1 MTIVLISLGLYV
13 TFAIV
18 FFRQKCNKCALSS
31 MTNFHYVTAVITDM
45 KDVIMTALVV
55 PRHPVLCQYLA
66 LCLRFPP
73 AAQANKKLPGDSDI
87 KLG

>member
-1 MTIVLISLGLYV
+1 
-13 TFAIV
+13 
-18 FFRQKCNKCALSS
+18 

-87 KLG
+87 KLGLKSLCLCEKFQRMTAE